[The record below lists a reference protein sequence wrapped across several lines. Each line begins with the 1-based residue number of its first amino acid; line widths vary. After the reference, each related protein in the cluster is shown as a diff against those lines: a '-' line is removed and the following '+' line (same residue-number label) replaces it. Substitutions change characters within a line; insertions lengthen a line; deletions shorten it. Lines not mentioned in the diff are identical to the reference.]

1 MKQTKDSFEIKIKII
16 HKAQFTKK
24 TKKQKQKKQNNKQQ
38 KFYKLYVLFNFQHM
52 IERKVVLII

>member
-1 MKQTKDSFEIKIKII
+1 MKWTKDSFEIKIKII

-24 TKKQKQKKQNNKQQ
+24 LKKKKKTKNNKQQ